1 MDRLAL
7 PLRASLSPRA
17 TLVLLAALAGP
28 SVVAQ
33 PVPPAVPAPTAQPVP
48 AAQPAPAAVTDERV
62 AAQERLRA
70 ALAAGR
76 LEEAAAHAAT
86 VVTLTEARFGKDS
99 RELVNP
105 LTNAGTVAFRRGD
118 HAAAEA
124 SYQRAVALI
133 DGRSAGADR
142 DLIRPLTGLG
152 ETWLAAG
159 RPADAAVAF
168 KRAVDLSRN
177 LDGLYNLAQL
187 DIVDPLIESCIAAGR
202 LEEAERE
209 HVFAF
214 RVAETAYGRN
224 DLRLLDP
231 LDRLARWRESQGRYT
246 TARGLHARALQIAET
261 GVTTTPPVAV
271 PALRGLSRTWL
282 AEALFGPEVEPA
294 TNPDSPGGLDAF
306 PPVAG
311 GGRLNPEGERLLRF
325 AADLLR
331 VSQPVD
337 HAQLGETLGQL
348 GDWYLLT
355 GTSSRASAAYAD
367 AWRSLTLA
375 GPDARR
381 PFEAPRLLLYRA
393 PPSSVTRLAPEDP
406 AEYVERPVELRLRV
420 GADGKV
426 LDAALAEGVE
436 PDAVARSVMFAARK
450 ARYAPR
456 LEAGVP
462 TATEGVVL
470 TERMLV
476 KIPKEP
482 RQD

>member
-28 SVVAQ
+28 GAAAQ
-33 PVPPAVPAPTAQPVP
+33 PVPPVTAAPPAQP
-48 AAQPAPAAVTDERV
+48 ARSAPAAVTDERV

-86 VVTLTEARFGKDS
+86 VVTLTEARSGKDS

-118 HAAAEA
+118 HVAAEA
-124 SYQRAVALI
+124 NYQRAVALI

-187 DIVDPLIESCIAAGR
+187 DIVDPLIESYVATGR

-246 TARGLHARALQIAET
+246 TARGLHARALQLAET
-261 GVTTTPPVAV
+261 GMKTTPPVAV

-282 AEALFGPEVEPA
+282 AEALFGPEIEPA
-294 TNPDSPGGLDAF
+294 TNPDSPGGLDPF

-325 AADLLR
+325 AVDLLR
-331 VSQPVD
+331 TSQPVD
-337 HAQLGETLGQL
+337 HTQLGETLAQL

-355 GTSSRASAAYAD
+355 GAAARASTAYAE

-381 PFEAPRLLLYRA
+381 PFETPRLLVYRA
-393 PPSSVTRLAPEDP
+393 PPSSVTRLAPADP
-406 AEYVERPVELRLRV
+406 AGYVERPVELRLRV

-426 LDAALAEGVE
+426 LDAATAEGVE
-436 PDAVARSVMFAARK
+436 PDAVARSVIFAARK

>member
-1 MDRLAL
+1 
-7 PLRASLSPRA
+7 
-17 TLVLLAALAGP
+17 
-28 SVVAQ
+28 
-33 PVPPAVPAPTAQPVP
+33 
-48 AAQPAPAAVTDERV
+48 
-62 AAQERLRA
+62 
-70 ALAAGR
+70 
-76 LEEAAAHAAT
+76 
-86 VVTLTEARFGKDS
+86 
-99 RELVNP
+99 
-105 LTNAGTVAFRRGD
+105 
-118 HAAAEA
+118 
-124 SYQRAVALI
+124 
-133 DGRSAGADR
+133 
-142 DLIRPLTGLG
+142 
-152 ETWLAAG
+152 
-159 RPADAAVAF
+159 
-168 KRAVDLSRN
+168 
-177 LDGLYNLAQL
+177 
-187 DIVDPLIESCIAAGR
+187 
-202 LEEAERE
+202 
-209 HVFAF
+209 
-214 RVAETAYGRN
+214 
-224 DLRLLDP
+224 
-231 LDRLARWRESQGRYT
+231 
-246 TARGLHARALQIAET
+246 
-261 GVTTTPPVAV
+261 VTTTPPVAV

-355 GTSSRASAAYAD
+355 GAAARASTAYAE

-381 PFEAPRLLLYRA
+381 PFEAPRRLVYRA
-393 PPSSVTRLAPEDP
+393 PPSSVTRLAPADP
-406 AEYVERPVELRLRV
+406 AEYIERPVELRLRV

-426 LDAALAEGVE
+426 LDAATAEGAE
-436 PDAVARSVMFAARK
+436 PDAVVRSVMLAARK